1 MIDTGTG
8 TDNGRHDGRRIGG
21 PGSRRRRALLGLAGT
36 VAVTVLV
43 VATIGGGPIRPGPS
57 TPPGRSPDG
66 AGTSEPS
73 IPAPVVYYE
82 VLDAAGSSLMERR
95 LDGRSLARRVAQR
108 TDVDYGRTWSVDP
121 AGTLAVAIVPGI
133 DEQELAAI
141 DIATGQPRW
150 SVRTP
155 VAPLDAAVW
164 SGDGRRFAIATLGSD
179 ARRREAIVVDAA
191 TGQFRGMEIPED
203 AILQGFESDGRLI
216 VRRRLATAEAEA
228 AWQFLRIDPATGDGR
243 PVTAP
248 PPVGPATDGIEDV
261 HPAAGLAVDAVVAA
275 GADGTTIRLWSLA
288 GGPARSIAT
297 LSSIDRIAIDPAGTG
312 VAIGAAQTIR
322 FVRFDGGSSDIFSGP
337 DPVADFG
344 WSAGG
349 DYLAV
354 ATDRGGS
361 NLTVVEWATGRTV
374 TLPQPDLVAQSLFV
388 RIVGGPPLPADPL
401 PADEPRPSATP
412 APSGP
417 DVAGFDGVFSGWV
430 EDDGARRRARV
441 VRLTPTEG
449 GGVRVAAAMP
459 PIDLGP
465 VDVPDEGGPP
475 MVILPRP
482 ASNDVLVW
490 LATPDGSRGWLWDG
504 RDGLTPL
511 ALPPDWPADAYDL
524 AWRPDGGAL
533 AASAGRP
540 SDDGGFEGIFVVAA
554 PGDRATTVIPIVGA
568 YDRLEGWWSDAEL
581 QVGHGICAEG
591 CEGRY
596 AESARLRIRDGRQV
610 ELTVADRAR
619 GAIDNVTWNGT
630 SIELSLINDD
640 GSDDIVIAWPAAL
653 GSGDEVDVLGF
664 GADGRTLLVAH
675 QTADGVEVHAVADP
689 VGRAVDGRVP
699 DPAPSLLGRVSGR
712 GLRIEVSSDAAW
724 ALAADRIDNVR
735 LVRLADG
742 RAWPLDR
749 DRLLA
754 WVSR

>member
-1 MIDTGTG
+1 MTGTG
-8 TDNGRHDGRRIGG
+8 AEPGDGRHDGRRHDRA
-21 PGSRRRRALLGLAGT
+21 GSRRPAQVGLAGI
-36 VAVTVLV
+36 VAVAAIV

-57 TPPGRSPDG
+57 LPPGGSPDG
-66 AGTSEPS
+66 AGPSEPP
-73 IPAPVVYYE
+73 IPAPIVYYE
-82 VLDAAGSSLMERR
+82 ILDADGSSLMERR

-108 TDVDYGRTWSVDP
+108 TDVDYGRTWSVSP
-121 AGTLAVAIVPGI
+121 AGTLAVAIVPGL
-133 DEQELAAI
+133 DEQELAAL

-155 VAPLDAAVW
+155 VAPLDQAVW
-164 SGDGRRFAIATLGSD
+164 SADGRRFALATLGSD
-179 ARRREAIVVDAA
+179 VRRREAIVVDAA
-191 TGQFRGMEIPED
+191 TGQFRGTEIPED
-203 AILQGFESDGRLI
+203 AILQGFDPGGGLI
-216 VRRRLATAEAEA
+216 VRRRLPTAETEA
-228 AWQFLRIDPATGDGR
+228 AWQFLRIDPTTGISR
-243 PVTAP
+243 PVGAP
-248 PPVGPATDGIEDV
+248 SSVGPATDGIEDV
-261 HPAAGLAVDAVVAA
+261 HPAAGLAVDSVFAA

-288 GGPARSIAT
+288 GGPARPIAT

-312 VAIGAAQTIR
+312 VAVGAARTVR

-344 WSAGG
+344 WSAAG

-354 ATDRGGS
+354 ATDRKGP
-361 NLTVVEWATGRTV
+361 NLAVVERATGRTV

-388 RIVGGPPLPADPL
+388 RIVGGTPLPAEPL
-401 PADEPRPSATP
+401 PAQEPVPSAT
-412 APSGP
+412 AGPSGP
-417 DVAGFDGVFSGWV
+417 DIAGFSGVLSGWV
-430 EDDGARRRARV
+430 EDVGARRTARV
-441 VRLTPTEG
+441 LRQVPTEG
-449 GGVRVAAAMP
+449 GGVRVAATMP

-465 VDVPDEGGPP
+465 VDVPVEGGPP
-475 MVILPRP
+475 MVLLPRP
-482 ASNDVLVW
+482 ASNDILVW

-504 RDGLTPL
+504 AEGVTSL
-511 ALPPDWPADAYDL
+511 ALPEDWPADAYDL

-554 PGDRATTVIPIVGA
+554 LDDRATTVIPIVGA

-619 GAIDNVTWNGT
+619 GAIDAVTWNGT

-640 GSDDIVIAWPAAL
+640 GSDDIVVDLPAAF
-653 GSGDEVDVLGF
+653 GSGDELDVLGF
-664 GADGRTLLVAH
+664 AGDRRTLLVAH
-675 QTADGVEVHAVADP
+675 QTADGVEVHGVADP
-689 VGRAVDGRVP
+689 IGRAVDGRVA
-699 DPAPSLLGRVSGR
+699 DPSPSLLGRVPGR
-712 GLRIEVSSDAAW
+712 GLRIDVSPDAAW
-724 ALAADRIDNVR
+724 AFATDRIDNVR

-742 RAWPLDR
+742 RTWPLDR